1 MSIKLVRD
9 KDSFAKP
16 FDIAINEVVKA
27 VLEAGNPIRGA
38 EQRVRIALAEKNDL
52 DNFYSQMTE
61 LLKGHGFRD
70 LPKLFQESRA
80 LPNCHHLTVGP
91 WRGIFLV
98 DPSSEFV
105 VALVFS
111 KEPHQ
116 LESRL
121 DELVKTHQ
129 PTPERPEP

>member
-1 MSIKLVRD
+1 MKLVRD
-9 KDSFAKP
+9 EDSFARP
-16 FDIAINEVVKA
+16 LDFAVNEVVEA
-27 VLEAGNPIRGA
+27 VLSASNPIRGA
-38 EQRVRIALAEKNDL
+38 ESRVRIALGEKNVL
-52 DNFYSQMTE
+52 ESFISQITK
-61 LLKGHGFRD
+61 LLEGHGFRD

-80 LPNCHHLTVGP
+80 VPNCHHLTVGP

-116 LESRL
+116 LEQRL
-121 DELVKTHQ
+121 DELVEKHQ
-129 PTPERPEP
+129 QTPDRAEQ

>member
-1 MSIKLVRD
+1 MMLIRD
-9 KDSFAKP
+9 EDSFARP
-16 FDIAINEVVKA
+16 LGIAIDEVVEA
-27 VLEAGNPIRGA
+27 VLAAGNPISGA
-38 EQRVRIALAEKNDL
+38 ESRVRIALGEKNVL
-52 DNFYSQMTE
+52 ESFISQITK
-61 LLKGHGFRD
+61 LLEGHGFRD

-80 LPNCHHLTVGP
+80 VPNCHHLTVGP

-116 LESRL
+116 LEQRL
-121 DELVKTHQ
+121 DELVEKHQ
-129 PTPERPEP
+129 KPPDRAEA

>member
-1 MSIKLVRD
+1 MMLIRD
-9 KDSFAKP
+9 EDSFARP
-16 FDIAINEVVKA
+16 LGIAIDEVVEA
-27 VLEAGNPIRGA
+27 VLAAGIPIRGA
-38 EQRVRIALAEKNDL
+38 ESRVRIALGEKNVL
-52 DNFYSQMTE
+52 ESFISQITK
-61 LLKGHGFRD
+61 LLEGHGFRD

-80 LPNCHHLTVGP
+80 VPNCHHLTVGP

-116 LESRL
+116 LEQRL
-121 DELVKTHQ
+121 DELVEKHQ
-129 PTPERPEP
+129 QTPDRAEQ